1 MCVPNSNM
9 DLIVDFPQASPP
21 NEKRVSFIDTTEI
34 NFVENLSHKH
44 KDDLWYCGHEMN
56 TFKFETDRVL
66 RTLRANKMTMVQYAE
81 LHIQETHAFMGLE
94 SYMSATTARE
104 IKYQRQKIRRSVFI
118 EQHRQLR
125 TGIYDPDAMA
135 IVSQAASDWSCK
147 RARIIALIHNP
158 NERW

>member
-1 MCVPNSNM
+1 M

-81 LHIQETHAFMGLE
+81 LHIQETHAFLGLE
-94 SYMSATTARE
+94 SYMSVTAALE
-104 IKYQRQKIRRSVFI
+104 IKYQRQNIRRAVLS

-125 TGIYDPDAMA
+125 ADIYDPDAMT
-135 IVSQAASDWSCK
+135 IVSRAASDWSCR
-147 RARIIALIHNP
+147 RAKIIALIHNRD
-158 NERW
+158 ER

>member
-1 MCVPNSNM
+1 M

-21 NEKRVSFIDTTEI
+21 NEKRVSFVDTIEI

-56 TFKFETDRVL
+56 TIKFETDRVL
-66 RTLRANKMTMVQYAE
+66 RTLRANKMTMVQYAQ

-94 SYMSATTARE
+94 GYMSATTARE
-104 IKYQRQKIRRSVFI
+104 IKYQRQNIRRAVLS

-125 TGIYDPDAMA
+125 AGIYDPDAMT
-135 IVSQAASDWSCK
+135 IVSRAASDWSCR
-147 RARIIALIHNP
+147 RARIIALIHNRD
-158 NERW
+158 ER